1 MGLKHKGGK
10 WKPLLVFHC
19 HQTRKKFMP
28 QVVSAGHVAAG
39 CERRFCLY
47 FRGDEWGM
55 DWESA
60 EQRVKTQWAHWG
72 KAGGAGG
79 GKGHHGGGMVLIMVV
94 PKTQEPF
101 LSAQM
106 TGYSR
111 D

>member
-1 MGLKHKGGK
+1 METTA
-10 WKPLLVFHC
+10 
-19 HQTRKKFMP
+19 QTRKKFMP

-79 GKGHHGGGMVLIMVV
+79 ARDI
-94 PKTQEPF
+94 
-101 LSAQM
+101 
-106 TGYSR
+106 TGVEWF
-111 D
+111 